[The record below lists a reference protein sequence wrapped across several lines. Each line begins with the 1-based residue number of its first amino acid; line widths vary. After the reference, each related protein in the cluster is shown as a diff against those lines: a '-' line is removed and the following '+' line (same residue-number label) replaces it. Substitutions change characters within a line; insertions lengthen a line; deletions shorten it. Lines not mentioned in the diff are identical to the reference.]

1 MHRLA
6 EALCDLGR
14 RAVLVQEDA
23 QFHPG
28 WFDSNVDSISLD
40 EWKSLDDLAPSTDR
54 VIIPETCITV
64 INKYAPGIPKVVF
77 NQNSS
82 YTFGV
87 APETLKPTVVRDIYL
102 SDSVDS
108 GNFHI
113 AL

>member
-1 MHRLA
+1 MGLSRCIVLRKRY
-6 EALCDLGR
+6 LGR

-40 EWKSLDDLAPSTDR
+40 EWISLTDLAPSTDR

-64 INKYAPGIPKVVF
+64 INKYTSPKVVLIKIL
-77 NQNSS
+77 
-82 YTFGV
+82 
-87 APETLKPTVVRDIYL
+87 PTLVSLLKLSNRLLFVIFTCLTLSILYL
-102 SDSVDS
+102 R
-108 GNFHI
+108 I